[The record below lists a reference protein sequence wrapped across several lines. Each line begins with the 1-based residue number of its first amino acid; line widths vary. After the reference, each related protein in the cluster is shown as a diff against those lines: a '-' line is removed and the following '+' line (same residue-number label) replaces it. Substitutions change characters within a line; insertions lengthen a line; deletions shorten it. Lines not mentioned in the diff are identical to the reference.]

1 MGYKINIGYRDIYKR
16 IRKSIENGSLKP
28 GDKVTSIRNL
38 SSELKVAKR
47 TVEAA
52 YDMLIGEGF
61 LVSKGPR
68 GTIVNPDLFI
78 SSNKREKGPQLKD
91 PELLSIMK
99 IREHDGLFRL
109 GTPALDQFPYKIWLL
124 ISGRI
129 IRKMDPVD
137 LLNAPVTGYLP
148 LREAIANYVNVS
160 RGISCS
166 PEQIILTSGY
176 KHSLT
181 LILHTLAQK
190 SDKVVF
196 EDPGYIFGL
205 KLLKRVVDR
214 LYFNPVDSQGLN
226 IDHFKKHHSDAKF
239 VLTAPTH
246 QSPLTVSLSL
256 PRKQELLSWAES
268 KKSWIIEDDYDGEF
282 HYTKRVIPALKS
294 LDRND
299 RVIYV
304 GTFSKTIMPSI
315 RTSYIVVPA
324 ATVSS
329 FTEASEIFE
338 TSQPLLQQKILAS
351 FIHDGHFYKH
361 LKKMR
366 TLYQQ
371 RRKFVTKAL
380 EKAFPEVFKLEAT
393 DGGMQLIAYLTNGS
407 DDVGLAELWQKNGL
421 LVYPLSKWFSGKKK
435 KFGLVI
441 GFTNIKSED
450 QALVA
455 FKSVSKG
462 TYEFFSKIN

>member
-1 MGYKINIGYRDIYKR
+1 MSSKSSIGYKEIYKR
-16 IRKSIENGSLKP
+16 IRKSIQNGSLKP

-52 YDMLIGEGF
+52 YDMLIGEGY
-61 LVSKGPR
+61 LVTKGPR
-68 GTIVNPDLFI
+68 GTIVNPDLVI
-78 SSNKREKGPQLKD
+78 RSDVRENSVRLKD
-91 PELLSIMK
+91 PELVSIMK
-99 IREHDGLFRL
+99 IREQKGLFRL
-109 GTPALDQFPYKIWLL
+109 GTPSLDQFPYKVWLL
-124 ISGRI
+124 IAGRI
-129 IRKMDPVD
+129 IRRMDPVD
-137 LLNAPVTGYLP
+137 LLNPPVTGYQP

-160 RGISCS
+160 RGINCS
-166 PEQIILTSGY
+166 PDQIIITSGY
-176 KHSLT
+176 KHSIA
-181 LILHTLAQK
+181 LILHTLAKK

-205 KLLKRVVDR
+205 KLLKRIVDR
-214 LYFNPVDSQGLN
+214 LYFNPVDSQGLSL
-226 IDHFKKHHSDAKF
+226 DYFKKHNSDAKF
-239 VLTAPTH
+239 ILTAPTH

-256 PRKQELLSWAES
+256 SRRHELLAWAES

-294 LDRND
+294 LDVND

-324 ATVSS
+324 ATVSY
-329 FTEASEIFE
+329 FIENAEVFE

-351 FIHDGHFYKH
+351 FIQDGHFYKH

-366 TLYQQ
+366 SLYQE
-371 RRKFVTKAL
+371 RRSFVIRAM
-380 EKAFPEVFKLEAT
+380 EKSFPRVFKFEAT
-393 DGGMQLIAYLTNGS
+393 DGGMQLVAYLEKGT
-407 DDVGLAELWQKNGL
+407 DDVGLAEIWQEHGL

-441 GFTNIKSED
+441 GFTNITSEKE
-450 QALVA
+450 ASVA
-455 FKSVSKG
+455 FESVSKK
-462 TYEFFSKIN
+462 TYEFFSR

>member
-1 MGYKINIGYRDIYKR
+1 MRSKANLGYKEIYKR
-16 IRKSIENGSLKP
+16 IKKSIQNGSLKP

-52 YDMLIGEGF
+52 YDMLIGEGY
-61 LVSKGPR
+61 LVTKGPR
-68 GTIVNPDLFI
+68 GTTVNPDLVI
-78 SSNKREKGPQLKD
+78 RKDSQRKNIQIKD
-91 PELLSIMK
+91 PELVSIMK
-99 IREHDGLFRL
+99 IREQDGLFRL
-109 GTPALDQFPYKIWLL
+109 GTPALDQFPFKIWLL
-124 ISGRI
+124 LSGRV

-137 LLNAPVTGYLP
+137 LLNPPVTGYQP

-160 RGISCS
+160 RGINCS
-166 PEQIILTSGY
+166 PEQIIITSGY
-176 KHSLT
+176 KHSLS

-190 SDKVVF
+190 SDKIVF

-205 KLLKRVVDR
+205 KLLKRIVNK

-226 IDHFKKHHSDAKF
+226 LDFFKKYNSDAKF

-256 PRKQELLSWAES
+256 SRRQELLAWAES

-294 LDRND
+294 LDIND

-324 ATVSS
+324 ATVSN
-329 FTEASEIFE
+329 FIETSEIFE

-351 FIHDGHFYKH
+351 FIQDGHFYKH

-371 RRKFVTKAL
+371 RREFVISAL
-380 EKAFPEVFKLEAT
+380 EKVLPELFRLEAT
-393 DGGMQLIAYLTNGS
+393 DGGMQLIAYLERGS
-407 DDVGLAELWQKNGL
+407 DDVGLADIWQKNGL

-441 GFTNIKSED
+441 GFTNIRSED
-450 QALVA
+450 EALTA
-455 FKSVSKG
+455 FKSVSSK
-462 TYEFFSKIN
+462 TYEYLK